1 MSAEWQTQGEAG
13 TRHAIASMRW
23 IALHLGRTAAGIVLW
38 PVAAYFFAVRPRQR
52 AAAADFLGRI
62 LGRKPYAWERLRHFY
77 IFSRV
82 SADRL
87 YLLAGELDRLRI
99 RVHGREL
106 LERISASRRGSVVLS
121 SHLGSFEATRA
132 ASLLD
137 ERVDLHVVIDRG
149 VNPTFTH
156 YLEKTAPELAARVI
170 DARSSHTAIALRA
183 AEVVARGGWIGLPAD
198 RRTAGAASVE
208 SRFLGE
214 ACRLPRGPFLLAAA
228 LAVPVVMAT
237 GLYLDGGY
245 ELYFEELP
253 VHGQAGRNERD
264 ATVARLATEFAR
276 RLERYARMAP
286 MNWFNFYDFWDHE
299 S

>member
-1 MSAEWQTQGEAG
+1 
-13 TRHAIASMRW
+13 
-23 IALHLGRTAAGIVLW
+23 
-38 PVAAYFFAVRPRQR
+38 VAAYFFAVRPRQR

-106 LERISASRRGSVVLS
+106 LERISASRRGCVVLS

-156 YLEKTAPELAARVI
+156 YL
-170 DARSSHTAIALRA
+170 
-183 AEVVARGGWIGLPAD
+183 
-198 RRTAGAASVE
+198 
-208 SRFLGE
+208 
-214 ACRLPRGPFLLAAA
+214 
-228 LAVPVVMAT
+228 
-237 GLYLDGGY
+237 
-245 ELYFEELP
+245 
-253 VHGQAGRNERD
+253 
-264 ATVARLATEFAR
+264 
-276 RLERYARMAP
+276 
-286 MNWFNFYDFWDHE
+286 
-299 S
+299 